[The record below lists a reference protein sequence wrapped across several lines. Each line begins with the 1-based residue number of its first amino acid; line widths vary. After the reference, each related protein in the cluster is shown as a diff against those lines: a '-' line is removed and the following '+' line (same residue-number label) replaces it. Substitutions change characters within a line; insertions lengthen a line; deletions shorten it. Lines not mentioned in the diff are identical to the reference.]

1 MSTGGLCSARS
12 RWKSKLFCRVS
23 GPWSTRMVVPSCRP
37 LLAVT
42 ASGASRM
49 ALSVWSG
56 GLRRD
61 EFFALWSFRRSQA
74 GEVGRGVDVKLAPR
88 QGDSVDGFGVPG
100 QDGSSAAVATQLAP
114 LREVGGG

>member
-1 MSTGGLCSARS
+1 
-12 RWKSKLFCRVS
+12 
-23 GPWSTRMVVPSCRP
+23 
-37 LLAVT
+37 
-42 ASGASRM
+42 ASRM

-100 QDGSSAAVATQLAP
+100 QDGSSAAVATQLAQ
-114 LREVGGG
+114 LGEVGGGEEGGNAQGAGIAGGDDAVARLAPCKNKGAEVSLCH